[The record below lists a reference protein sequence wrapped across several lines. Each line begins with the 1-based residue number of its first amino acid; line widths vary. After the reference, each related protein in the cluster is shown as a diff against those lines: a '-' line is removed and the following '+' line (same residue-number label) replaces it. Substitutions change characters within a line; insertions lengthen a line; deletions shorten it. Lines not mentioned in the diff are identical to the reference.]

1 MQKVIGPLWQN
12 TFTVITS
19 KPGGVGINELLIKSD
34 TVMRIPPPCELLSL
48 R

>member
-19 KPGGVGINELLIKSD
+19 KSGGVGLLIKSD